1 MGPAKFFQ
9 ANYNENLDKRK
20 KPKRKAYGA
29 IFESPIDGKIQD
41 EKMKTV
47 RQTEH

>member
-20 KPKRKAYGA
+20 KPKRKAFGA